1 MWRAAVLVLALAA
14 PAAGQEAYYPDP
26 PPGYPPVLGDVAATL
41 GRDAVAWQTYDF
53 SIGAF
58 DASAWIDTYDGI
70 TFKLIGY
77 TPGDP
82 DAETGRLRVAATY
95 ASTPQVGSKP
105 TALMIEIFDDGLE
118 GPRLSSQGRAAVLE
132 ITAIELGSGSGYG
145 SMSGRLTAELCPRG
159 GKNGACRKFSGTF
172 DTGLQ
177 FSGL

>member
-14 PAAGQEAYYPDP
+14 PAAGQEAYYPEP
-26 PPGYPPVLGDVAATL
+26 PPGYPPVLGDVTARL
-41 GRDAVAWQTYDF
+41 GRDSMAWQTYDF

-70 TFKLIGY
+70 VFKLLGH

-82 DAETGRLRVAATY
+82 DAETDRLRVTVNFAA
-95 ASTPQVGSKP
+95 TPQVGSAP
-105 TALMIEIFDDGLE
+105 TAVRIEIFDNGLE

-145 SMSGRLTAELCPRG
+145 SMAGRLTAELCPRG
-159 GKNGACRKFSGTF
+159 GKNGPCQMFTGTF